1 MTDEEFREYLD
12 QLGGDLESWPAALR
26 DAGLSLLER
35 SGPARDLLAETLV
48 IEDALR
54 APEPPPPPDLA
65 ARIIAAALARDDG
78 ARNDGTDEGDGDDG
92 HQVGPPRRST
102 G

>member
-35 SGPARDLLAETLV
+35 SASARDLLAEMAA
-48 IEDALR
+48 IEDGLR
-54 APEPPPPPDLA
+54 APEPPPPPTLA
-65 ARIIAAALARDDG
+65 DRIIAAALD
-78 ARNDGTDEGDGDDG
+78 DGDDG
-92 HQVGPPRRST
+92 DGEADEHAAQRST